1 METKELVTL
10 LENPTKQLELYEQ
23 AKAGDSQAID
33 DFVRLS
39 VLRKIYQNE
48 SISMNDKIN
57 AYEAIMN
64 LVRLEVIVNKE
75 KYNG

>member
-10 LENPTKQLELYEQ
+10 LENPTKQLELYDR

-39 VLRKIYQNE
+39 VLRKIYQND
-48 SISMNDKIN
+48 SIEIKDKLN